1 MKPTNNRGE
10 NMEPID
16 YTAKSGKYKHLTE
29 RDRYRLEGYL
39 EIGVSVKVIA
49 QKLNSHL
56 STVYREINRGQVK
69 RISSE
74 LEEYWAYRANTAHSD
89 YESKVTH
96 RAHSLK
102 IEKYK
107 LLADRIREKILKDK
121 YSPDAVIGELKRD
134 GQIFICTKTLY
145 NYIDRGALEGVTNY
159 SLWEKRKRHKHK
171 YKQVTRIGL
180 KNKGSRSI
188 EERPEKVNNR
198 LEYGHWEGDCMV
210 SKRSGKN
217 QGLFT
222 LTERMTREEI
232 IMKIDSLTQNSI
244 SKALNK
250 LEHNHG
256 SYFRE
261 KFKTITLDNGKEFLN
276 WESIERSGLTGKKRT
291 LVYFAHPYSSWER
304 GTNENQNRMI
314 RRFIPKGR
322 DISKVSN
329 KDIERIENWMNNYPR
344 KILGY
349 KTPNELVLN
358 ITNNRS
364 GVLN

>member
-1 MKPTNNRGE
+1 
-10 NMEPID
+10 MEHID

-39 EIGVSVKVIA
+39 ETGLPVKKIA

-89 YESKVTH
+89 YQSKVTN

-107 LLADRIREKILKDK
+107 DLADRIREKILKHK
-121 YSPDAVIGELKRD
+121 YSPDAVIGELKRT
-134 GQIFICTKTLY
+134 GQRLISTKTLY
-145 NYIDRGALEGVTNY
+145 NYIDRGVFEGVSNY

-171 YKQVTRIGL
+171 YRQISRISL

-188 EERPEKVNNR
+188 EERPERINNR
-198 LEYGHWEGDCMV
+198 LEYGHWEGD
-210 SKRSGKN
+210 SIIGKRLGRKDA
-217 QGLFT
+217 LFT
-222 LTERMTREEI
+222 LTERMTREQI
-232 IMKIDSLTQNSI
+232 VLKIGSATQEAI
-244 SKALNK
+244 LKALDK
-250 LEHNHG
+250 LEEDHG
-256 SYFRE
+256 GYFRE
-261 KFKTITLDNGKEFLN
+261 KFKSITLDNGREFLD
-276 WESIERSGLTGKKRT
+276 WEAIERSALNGKKRT
-291 LVYFAHPYSSWER
+291 LVYFAHPYSSGER

-314 RRFIPKGR
+314 RRFIPKGT
-322 DISKVSN
+322 DISKLSD
-329 KDIERIENWMNNYPR
+329 KDIQRIEEWMNNYPR

-358 ITNNRS
+358 ITNNSS

>member
-1 MKPTNNRGE
+1 
-10 NMEPID
+10 MEQIN

-39 EIGVSVKVIA
+39 ETGLSVKRIA
-49 QKLNSHL
+49 EKLNSHL

-69 RISSE
+69 RISSD
-74 LEEYWAYRANTAHSD
+74 LEEYWAYRANTAHAD
-89 YESKVTH
+89 YEKKVTN

-102 IEKYK
+102 IEKHKEIAIY
-107 LLADRIREKILKDK
+107 IREKILKDK
-121 YSPDAVIGELKRD
+121 YSPDAVIGELKQNTQ
-134 GQIFICTKTLY
+134 GLICTKTLY
-145 NYIDRGALEGVTNY
+145 NYIDRGVFEGVTNY

-171 YKQVTRIGL
+171 YKQVSRISL

-198 LEYGHWEGDCMV
+198 LEYGHWEGDSIV
-210 SKRSGKN
+210 GKRNGKKD
-217 QGLFT
+217 GLFT

-232 IMKIDSLTQNSI
+232 IIKIKSMTQDSI
-244 SKALNK
+244 SRALNK
-250 LEHNHG
+250 LETNYG
-256 SYFRE
+256 SCFRE
-261 KFKTITLDNGKEFLN
+261 KFKSITLDNGREFLD
-276 WESIERSGLTGKKRT
+276 WEAIERSGLNGKKRT

-322 DISKVSN
+322 DISKLSD
-329 KDIERIENWMNNYPR
+329 KDVERIEKWMNNYPR

-349 KTPNELVLN
+349 KTPNELVLD
-358 ITNNRS
+358 ITNTKYSS